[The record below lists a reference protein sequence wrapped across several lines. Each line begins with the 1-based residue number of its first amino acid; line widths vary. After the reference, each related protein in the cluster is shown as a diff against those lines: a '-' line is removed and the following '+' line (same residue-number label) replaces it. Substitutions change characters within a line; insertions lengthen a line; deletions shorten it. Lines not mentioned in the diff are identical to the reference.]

1 MLKDDNQK
9 NLILAIVISVAIVL
23 GWQFLFEG
31 PRLERERAARQ
42 QQTAEQAQSGG
53 TAGPSA
59 LPAPLQPGSG
69 AAPVG
74 ALPVVPG
81 AERAAALAQS
91 PRIRI
96 ESGAVRGSI
105 RLAGAQIDDLR
116 LVRYRDS
123 VSPDSALITVLS
135 PQNAADPYFA
145 DFGWVAAT
153 PGTALALPDSQTPWV
168 ADRDQLA
175 PGGAVTLTWNN
186 GAGLRFERRIALDDD
201 FMFEIVDRVF
211 NDGSAPVQIQPYGRI
226 QRVGTPKTLGF
237 FILHEGPIGVFNG
250 VLNEPSYDD
259 VRKKREIRNAST
271 GGWLGITDKYW
282 LVALVPDQRADKQAR
297 FVHTTVQGRD
307 AYQADYLTGALTVA
321 PGDSATTTNR
331 LFAGAKEVRLLDA
344 YEERFGIARFD
355 RAVDFGWFYWLT
367 KPIFYV
373 LDFFYRWL
381 GNFGLA
387 ILLLTLCVKAL
398 FFPLANKSY
407 RAMSKM
413 KLLQPEIEKLK
424 QIHGDDRQKMSQ
436 AMMELYRKS
445 GANPLAGCLPVII
458 QIPVFFALYKVLF
471 VTIEMRHAPFYGWIK
486 DLSASDPTS
495 VFNLFG
501 LMPWSPPEIWLLGA
515 TLGAWPLI
523 MGLTMF
529 LQQKLNPAPPDP
541 IQAKIFMFLPILF
554 TFMLAAVPAGLVIYW
569 AWNNILS
576 VAQQWVIM
584 RQTAKEHGA

>member
-23 GWQFLFEG
+23 GWQVFFEG
-31 PRLERERAARQ
+31 PRVERERAARP
-42 QQTAEQAQSGG
+42 QTVEQPQAAAPGQAPAAIPG
-53 TAGPSA
+53 TAA
-59 LPAPLQPGSG
+59 SG
-69 AAPVG
+69 AAPV
-74 ALPVVPG
+74 AAAVPD
-81 AERAAALAQS
+81 RDAALAQA
-91 PRIRI
+91 PRLRI
-96 ESGAVRGSI
+96 DSASLKGSI
-105 RLAGAQIDDLR
+105 RLAGAQIDDLK
-116 LVRYRDS
+116 LTRYRETAD
-123 VSPDSALITVLS
+123 PGSALITVLS
-135 PQNAADPYFA
+135 PQHGPDPYFV
-145 DFGWVAAT
+145 DFGWVSAGAAV
-153 PGTALALPDSQTPWV
+153 ALPDSQAAWT
-168 ADRDQLA
+168 ADRDRLS
-175 PGGAVTLTWNN
+175 PDSPVTLSWSN
-186 GAGLRFERRIALDDD
+186 GAGLRFERRIALDGD
-201 FMFEIVDRVF
+201 FMFEITDRVI
-211 NDGSAPVQIQPYGRI
+211 NEGKDTVQLQPYGRI

-237 FILHEGPIGVFNG
+237 YILHEGPIGVFNG

-259 VRKKREIRNAST
+259 VKKKREIRNGST

-282 LVALVPDQRADKQAR
+282 LVALVPDQKVEKQAR
-297 FVHTTVQGRD
+297 FVHTAQQGRD

-321 PGDSATTTNR
+321 PGGSVATTNR

-344 YEERFGIARFD
+344 YEEKLGIARFD

-373 LDFFYRWL
+373 LDFFYRLL

-387 ILLLTLCVKAL
+387 ILLLTLCVKAV

-424 QIHGDDRQKMSQ
+424 QIHGGDQQKMSQ

-458 QIPVFFALYKVLF
+458 QIPVFFSLYKVLF

-501 LMPWSPPEIWLLGA
+501 LLPWGAPEVYLLGG
-515 TLGAWPLI
+515 TMGAWPLI

-541 IQAKIFMFLPILF
+541 IQAKIFMFMPVLF
-554 TFMLAAVPAGLVIYW
+554 TFMLAAFPAGLVIYW

-584 RQTAKEHGA
+584 RQTAQEKSS

>member
-23 GWQFLFEG
+23 GWQMLFEG
-31 PRLERERAARQ
+31 PRLEREQAARQ
-42 QQTAEQAQSGG
+42 QQQAATAPGSA
-53 TAGPSA
+53 TLPGPSA
-59 LPAPLQPGSG
+59 IPVPGQPPG
-69 AAPVG
+69 AAPAPTAAG
-74 ALPVVPG
+74 APL
-81 AERAAALAQS
+81 ADRAAAIAQAPRLA
-91 PRIRI
+91 I
-96 ESGAVRGSI
+96 ETPALRGSI
-105 RLAGAQIDDLR
+105 RLVGGQIDDLQ
-116 LVRYRDS
+116 LMRYRES
-123 VSPDSALITVLS
+123 VAPDSKLITLLS
-135 PQNAADPYFA
+135 PQGSADPYFA
-145 DFGWVAAT
+145 EFGWVAA
-153 PGTALALPDSQTPWV
+153 PGVVLPDGQTRWT
-168 ADRDQLA
+168 ADRDRLT
-175 PGGAVTLTWNN
+175 PTTPVTLSWSN
-186 GAGLRFERRIALDDD
+186 GAGLRFERRMSIDAD
-201 FMFEIVDRVF
+201 FMFEIVDRVV
-211 NDGSAPVQIQPYGRI
+211 NEGAAPIQIQPYGRI
-226 QRVGTPKTLGF
+226 QRVGTPPTLGF

-250 VLNEPSYDD
+250 VLEEPSYDTL
-259 VRKKREIRNAST
+259 KKSREIRHAST
-271 GGWLGITDKYW
+271 GGWIGITDKYW
-282 LVALVPDQRADKQAR
+282 LVALVPDQKLEKQAR
-297 FVHTTVQGRD
+297 FVHTLQQGRD
-307 AYQADYLTGALTVA
+307 AYQTDFLGGALSVA
-321 PGDSATTTNR
+321 PGASVSSTSR
-331 LFAGAKEVRLLDA
+331 LFAGAKEVRVLDA
-344 YEERFGIARFD
+344 YETNLQIARFD

-373 LDFFYRWL
+373 LDFFYRIL

-387 ILLLTLCVKAL
+387 ILLLTLVVKAL

-413 KLLQPEIEKLK
+413 KLLQPEMERLK
-424 QIHGDDRQKMSQ
+424 ALHGGDQQKMSQ

-501 LMPWSPPEIWLLGA
+501 LLPWSGPEVYLLGA
-515 TLGAWPLI
+515 TLGAWPVI
-523 MGLTMF
+523 MGITMY

-554 TFMLAAVPAGLVIYW
+554 TFMLAAFPAGLVIYW

-584 RQTAKEHGA
+584 RQTAKEQKT

>member
-23 GWQFLFEG
+23 GWQMFFEG
-31 PRLERERAARQ
+31 PRVERERAARQ
-42 QQTAEQAQSGG
+42 PVVEQQGQT
-53 TAGPSA
+53 P
-59 LPAPLQPGSG
+59 G
-69 AAPVG
+69 AAPSVQAIPGPAG
-74 ALPVVPG
+74 AGVAPLAGTPAAAG
-81 AERAAALAQS
+81 ADRAAAIAQS
-91 PRIRI
+91 QRVRIDTP
-96 ESGAVRGSI
+96 ALQGSI
-105 RLAGAQIDDLR
+105 RLAGGQIDDIQLP
-116 LVRYRDS
+116 RYRETSDPS
-123 VSPDSALITVLS
+123 SAAITLLS
-135 PQNAADPYFA
+135 PQNGPDAYFA
-145 DFGWVAAT
+145 DFGWISTGGAV
-153 PGTALALPDSQTPWV
+153 ALPDAQTPWA
-168 ADRDQLA
+168 ADRDRLA
-175 PGGAVTLTWNN
+175 AGAPVTLAWTN
-186 GAGLRFERRIALDDD
+186 GAGLRFERRIALDGDY
-201 FMFEIVDRVF
+201 MFEITDRVI
-211 NDGSAPVQIQPYGRI
+211 NTGKDSVQLQPYGRI

-237 FILHEGPIGVFNG
+237 YILHEGPIGVFNG

-259 VRKKREIRNAST
+259 VKKKREIRNAST

-282 LVALVPDQRADKQAR
+282 LVALVPDQKSEKQAR

-307 AYQADYLTGALTVA
+307 AYQADYLTGTLTVA
-321 PGDSATTTNR
+321 PGATVETTNR
-331 LFAGAKEVRLLDA
+331 LFAGAKEVRSLDA
-344 YEERFGIARFD
+344 YEERLGIARFD

-373 LDFFYRWL
+373 LDYFFRLL
-381 GNFGLA
+381 GNFGVA

-424 QIHGDDRQKMSQ
+424 QIHGGDQQKMSQ

-501 LMPWSPPEIWLLGA
+501 LLPWGPPEVYLLGA
-515 TLGAWPLI
+515 TMGAWPLI

-541 IQAKIFMFLPILF
+541 IQAKIFMFMPILF
-554 TFMLAAVPAGLVIYW
+554 TFMLAAFPAGLVIYW

-584 RQTAKEHGA
+584 RQTAKEKIA

>member
-1 MLKDDNQK
+1 
-9 NLILAIVISVAIVL
+9 V
-23 GWQFLFEG
+23 
-31 PRLERERAARQ
+31 
-42 QQTAEQAQSGG
+42 
-53 TAGPSA
+53 AGPD
-59 LPAPLQPGSG
+59 
-69 AAPVG
+69 
-74 ALPVVPG
+74 
-81 AERAAALAQS
+81 RAAALAQS

-96 ESGAVRGSI
+96 ESDAVRGSI
-105 RLAGAQIDDLR
+105 RLTGAQLDDLR
-116 LVRYRDS
+116 LMRYRET
-123 VSPDSALITVLS
+123 VTADSAPITLLS
-135 PQNAADPYFA
+135 PMNATDPYFA
-145 DFGWVAAT
+145 DFGWIAA
-153 PGTALALPDSQTPWV
+153 GAGVALALPDAQTPWS
-168 ADRDQLA
+168 ADRDRLA
-175 PGGAVTLTWNN
+175 PGAPVTLSWNN
-186 GAGLRFERRIALDDD
+186 GAGLRFERSIALDDD

-211 NDGSAPVQIQPYGRI
+211 NEGKEAVQLQPYGRI

-237 FILHEGPIGVFNG
+237 YILHEGPIGVFNG

-282 LVALVPDQRADKQAR
+282 LVALVPDQKSDKQAR

-307 AYQADYLTGALTVA
+307 AYQADYLTGALSIA
-321 PGDSATTTNR
+321 PGGSAASTNR

-373 LDFFYRWL
+373 LDFFFRWL

-424 QIHGDDRQKMSQ
+424 ALHGADQQKMSQ

-471 VTIEMRHAPFYGWIK
+471 VTIEMRHAPFYGWIV

-501 LMPWSPPEIWLLGA
+501 LLPWGPPEVWLLGA
-515 TLGAWPLI
+515 TMGAWPLI

-541 IQAKIFMFLPILF
+541 IQAKIFMFMPVLF
-554 TFMLAAVPAGLVIYW
+554 TFMLASFPAGLVIYW

-584 RQTAKEHGA
+584 KQTAAEKG

>member
-1 MLKDDNQK
+1 MFKDDNQK
-9 NLILAIVISVAIVL
+9 NLILAIAISVAIVL
-23 GWQFLFEG
+23 GWQVFFEG
-31 PRLERERAARQ
+31 PRVERERAARQ
-42 QQTAEQAQSGG
+42 PSTEQTQPG
-53 TAGPSA
+53 TGSAAGPSL
-59 LPAPLQPGSG
+59 LPAPVTTTPGG
-69 AAPVG
+69 APTVVTAAP
-74 ALPVVPG
+74 AP
-81 AERAAALAQS
+81 ATAAPS
-91 PRIRI
+91 PRVRI
-96 ESGAVRGSI
+96 ESDAVRGSI
-105 RLAGAQIDDLR
+105 RLVGAQIDDLK
-116 LVRYRDS
+116 LVRYRET
-123 VSPDSALITVLS
+123 VSPDSAPITVLA
-135 PQNAADPYFA
+135 PQDSASPYFA
-145 DFGWVAAT
+145 DFGWISPGAT
-153 PGTALALPDSQTPWV
+153 LALPDAQTQWT
-168 ADRDQLA
+168 ADRDRLA
-175 PGGAVTLTWNN
+175 PGSPLTLTWNN
-186 GAGLRFERRIALDDD
+186 GAGLRFERRISLDAD
-201 FMFEIVDRVF
+201 FMFEVVDRVF
-211 NDGSAPVQIQPYGRI
+211 NEGREPVQLQPYGRI
-226 QRVGTPKTLGF
+226 QRVGTPSTLGF

-259 VRKKREIRNAST
+259 VKKKREIRNAST

-282 LVALVPDQRADKQAR
+282 LVALVPDQKTDKQAR
-297 FVHTTVQGRD
+297 FVHTTIQNRD
-307 AYQADYLTGALTVA
+307 AYQADYLTGALSVA
-321 PGDSATTTNR
+321 PGASASTVNR
-331 LFAGAKEVRLLDA
+331 LFAGAKEVRVLDA
-344 YEERFGIARFD
+344 YEESLGIARFD

-373 LDFFYRWL
+373 LDYFYRLL

-387 ILLLTLCVKAL
+387 ILLLTLCVKAV

-424 QIHGDDRQKMSQ
+424 QIHGGDQQKMSQ

-501 LMPWSPPEIWLLGA
+501 LMPWSPPEVFLLGA
-515 TLGAWPLI
+515 TMGAWPLI
-523 MGLTMF
+523 MGLTMY

-554 TFMLAAVPAGLVIYW
+554 TFMLAAFPAGLVIYW

-584 RQTAKEHGA
+584 RQTAKEQRA

>member
-1 MLKDDNQK
+1 MFKDDNQK
-9 NLILAIVISVAIVL
+9 NLILAIAISVAIVL
-23 GWQFLFEG
+23 GWQVFFEG
-31 PRLERERAARQ
+31 PRVERERAARQ
-42 QQTAEQAQSGG
+42 QSAEQTQSGTG
-53 TAGPSA
+53 SAAGPSL
-59 LPAPLQPGSG
+59 LPAPVATTPGG
-69 AAPVG
+69 APTVVTAAP
-74 ALPVVPG
+74 APTT
-81 AERAAALAQS
+81 AAQS
-91 PRIRI
+91 PRVRI
-96 ESGAVRGSI
+96 ESDAVRGSI
-105 RLAGAQIDDLR
+105 RLVGAQIDDLK
-116 LVRYRDS
+116 LVRYRET
-123 VSPDSALITVLS
+123 VSPDSPLITVLA
-135 PQNAADPYFA
+135 PQDSASPYFA
-145 DFGWVAAT
+145 DFGWIS
-153 PGTALALPDSQTPWV
+153 PGAALALPDAQTQWT
-168 ADRDQLA
+168 ADRDRLA
-175 PGGAVTLTWNN
+175 PGSPLTLTWNN
-186 GAGLRFERRIALDDD
+186 GAGLRFERRISLDAD
-201 FMFEIVDRVF
+201 FMFEVVDRVV
-211 NDGSAPVQIQPYGRI
+211 NEGREPVQLQPYGRI
-226 QRVGTPKTLGF
+226 QRVGTPATLGF

-259 VRKKREIRNAST
+259 VKKKREIRNAST

-282 LVALVPDQRADKQAR
+282 LVALVPDQKTDKQAR
-297 FVHTTVQGRD
+297 FVHTTIQNRD
-307 AYQADYLTGALTVA
+307 AYQADYLTGALSVA
-321 PGDSATTTNR
+321 PGASASTVNR
-331 LFAGAKEVRLLDA
+331 LFAGAKEVRVLDA
-344 YEERFGIARFD
+344 YEESLGIARFD

-373 LDFFYRWL
+373 LDYFYRLL

-387 ILLLTLCVKAL
+387 ILLLTLCVKAV

-424 QIHGDDRQKMSQ
+424 QIHGGDQQKMSQ

-501 LMPWSPPEIWLLGA
+501 LMPWSPPEVFVLGA
-515 TLGAWPLI
+515 TMGAWPLI
-523 MGLTMF
+523 MGLTMY

-554 TFMLAAVPAGLVIYW
+554 TFMLAAFPAGLVIYW

-584 RQTAKEHGA
+584 RQTAKEQRA

>member
-1 MLKDDNQK
+1 MFKDENQK

-23 GWQFLFEG
+23 GWQLWFEG
-31 PRLERERAARQ
+31 PRLEKERAARQ
-42 QQTAEQAQSGG
+42 QSAEQQAAPATGAPPPAGAPVAQPG
-53 TAGPSA
+53 TAA
-59 LPAPLQPGSG
+59 APLAVGAV
-69 AAPVG
+69 AAP
-74 ALPVVPG
+74 AD
-81 AERAAALAQS
+81 RAAVVAQS
-91 PRIRI
+91 PRVRI
-96 ESGAVRGSI
+96 ETPAVRGSI
-105 RLAGAQIDDLR
+105 RLLGGQLDDISLA
-116 LVRYRDS
+116 RYHEAANPA
-123 VSPDSALITVLS
+123 SPLITLLS
-135 PQNAADPYFA
+135 PQGSPDPYLA
-145 DFGWVAAT
+145 EFGWVSANA
-153 PGTALALPDSQTPWV
+153 GLALPGGQAQWT
-168 ADRDQLA
+168 ADRDTLT
-175 PGGAVTLTWNN
+175 PGNPVTLTWSN
-186 GAGLRFERRIALDDD
+186 GAGLRFQRRIAIDGD
-201 FMFEIVDRVF
+201 FMFEVTDSVVNEGRE
-211 NDGSAPVQIQPYGRI
+211 AVQLQPYGRV

-237 FILHEGPIGVFNG
+237 YILHEGPIGVFNG

-259 VRKKREIRNAST
+259 VKKKGRIEAAST

-282 LVALVPDQRADKQAR
+282 LVALVPDQKAQKQAR
-297 FVHTTVQGRD
+297 FVHSTQQGRD
-307 AYQADYLTGALTVA
+307 AYQADYITGALDVA
-321 PGDSATTTNR
+321 PGATASTTNR
-331 LFAGAKEVRLLDA
+331 LFAGAKEVRLLDS
-344 YEERFGIARFD
+344 YEDRLGIARFD

-373 LDFFYRWL
+373 LDFFFRLL

-387 ILLLTLCVKAL
+387 ILLLTLCVKAV

-424 QIHGDDRQKMSQ
+424 ALHGADQQKMSQ

-471 VTIEMRHAPFYGWIK
+471 VTIEMRHAPFYGWIV

-501 LMPWSPPEIWLLGA
+501 LLPWGPPEVWLLGA
-515 TLGAWPLI
+515 TMGAWPLI

-541 IQAKIFMFLPILF
+541 IQAKIFMFMPVLF
-554 TFMLAAVPAGLVIYW
+554 TFMLASFPAGLVIYW

-584 RQTAKEHGA
+584 RQTAAEKG